1 MKCPPQSLSLRVAFV
16 DADLVTPVFDVL
28 VVVRRPHQ
36 LHLVVPVQLVHSG
49 TTPSE
54 APLSGSCV
62 STGRAAVGVEP
73 RRRLLGSTVHLHNW
87 TVLVTYHVT
96 YHVRLHQ
103 PIIDQQGL
111 GLRGLVHKETHPVI
125 PDLH

>member
-1 MKCPPQSLSLRVAFV
+1 MGSLYLYLF
-16 DADLVTPVFDVL
+16 
-28 VVVRRPHQ
+28 VVVQRPNR
-36 LHLVVPVQLVHSG
+36 LHLVVPLHLVHGG

-62 STGRAAVGVEP
+62 STGGAAVGVEP

-96 YHVRLHQ
+96 YHVRPHQ
-103 PIIDQQGL
+103 PIIDQQGR
-111 GLRGLVHKETHPVI
+111 GLRGLAHKEAHPVI